1 VRSAQKRL
9 IAVPFIMLVLTVT
22 ACGGATVAY
31 EPAPGEP
38 VDLSVPGNGD
48 ALAPAATPTPT
59 PTSTETPDSDDATA
73 ESAATPDPNAGA
85 GAGAAQSTPQDN
97 GQGAA
102 EAPAEPDSATNDQP
116 PPAGS
121 DAQEFENFCAENPGA
136 C

>member
-1 VRSAQKRL
+1 MRLAQKRL
-9 IAVPFIMLVLTVT
+9 IAVPFIVLTFAVT

-38 VDLSVPGNGD
+38 VDLSVPGNSD

-59 PTSTETPDSDDATA
+59 PTPTGTPDPNDATA
-73 ESAATPDPNAGA
+73 ESTATPDANTGA
-85 GAGAAQSTPQDN
+85 DTAQTAPQDD

-102 EAPAEPDSATNDQP
+102 QAPAEQDSATNDQP

-121 DAQEFENFCAENPGA
+121 DAQEFEDFCAENPGA

>member
-1 VRSAQKRL
+1 LRLTPKRL
-9 IAVPFIMLVLTVT
+9 IAAPFIVLTLTVA

-31 EPAPGEP
+31 EQAPGEP

-48 ALAPAATPTPT
+48 ALAPSAT
-59 PTSTETPDSDDATA
+59 PTSTATTTPTPESDDATT
-73 ESAATPDPNAGA
+73 ESTPAPDAD
-85 GAGAAQSTPQDN
+85 AGAAQTAPQDN

-102 EAPAEPDSATNDQP
+102 QAPAEQDSATNDQP

-121 DAQEFENFCAENPGA
+121 DAQEFEDFCAENPGA